1 MNKEADEAIL
11 NGIVA
16 YADQKD
22 VKGLL
27 KEYMRRLIID
37 QPDDPIKF
45 LISSITE
52 NPYVP
57 PGVEFTASN
66 PTDENTPKQ
75 PESSSLP
82 F

>member
-1 MNKEADEAIL
+1 MNKDADEAIL
-11 NGIVA
+11 NGIVN

-22 VKGLL
+22 IKGLL
-27 KEYMRRLIID
+27 KEYMRRLIVE

-45 LISSITE
+45 LISSITA
-52 NPYVP
+52 NPHVP
-57 PGVEFTASN
+57 PGVEFTSS
-66 PTDENTPKQ
+66 DVNTPNQ